1 MMGSSSTIKIFL
13 ATSAVASPKLVV
25 LSVLIYLGSSQTL
38 HRHRFPKW
46 ALSGIDGDNAARQDG
61 AKNARFP
68 CAPTEGLP
76 ERSRQKHQED
86 RAYLVLPDCAVWIPT
101 LLVFN

>member
-38 HRHRFPKW
+38 HRHRSRNGHSVK
-46 ALSGIDGDNAARQDG
+46 STGIEPLGKMARSEEHTSELQS
-61 AKNARFP
+61 P
-68 CAPTEGLP
+68 M
-76 ERSRQKHQED
+76 
-86 RAYLVLPDCAVWIPT
+86 YLVCR
-101 LLVFN
+101 LLLEKKNKVRDQDYRREHAW